1 MKKLLCLLLALVM
14 VLSLAAC
21 SDSGSGSKRS
31 RKDKEEEEEEV
42 VELEDGIVGTW
53 TVNVTF
59 TEEMLELEG
68 ASIEGIPVNL
78 TFDEDGECTL
88 TLGEDAEE
96 ILVDS
101 MMDIMLDMVYSEMEA
116 EGMTRDE
123 IDELFETYYEMSVVD
138 YVEAALEEAD
148 FSSMFD
154 EVEETS
160 EYEVDGDTLI
170 IDGDEMTAEIKG
182 KKLTITEDA
191 DGFWDEVGL
200 EAPIV
205 LKRVD

>member
-53 TVNVTF
+53 TVDITL

-154 EVEETS
+154 EMEETT